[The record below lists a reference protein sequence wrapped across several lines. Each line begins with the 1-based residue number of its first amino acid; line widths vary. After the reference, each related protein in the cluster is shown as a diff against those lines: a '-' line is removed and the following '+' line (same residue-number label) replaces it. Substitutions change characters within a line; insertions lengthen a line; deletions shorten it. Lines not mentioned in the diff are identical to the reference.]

1 MKSVAS
7 LSAAAAILAGS
18 ADAFWRMPSHGRTA
32 LARLDPIVDKGVASS
47 HAHTIHGGNN
57 FGASTTYEDLRNSEC
72 TSAQFEDDKSAYWT
86 PTLHFVHENG
96 KTEIVPQV
104 GGMLAYYLLE
114 GDNIKAFPKGFMM
127 LAGDPHQR
135 NFTLPVPDPPVYAW
149 TDEDK
154 TQRALAAKSIGMNCL
169 NYARAPEGSRYRHTF
184 PSKEFLD
191 AECTDGIRA
200 EMLFASCWNGKDLD
214 TPDHKSHVAYPS
226 MLDGGSCPDGFPVRL
241 PTLFYETIWNTYAFK
256 GQAGQFVWSNGDPTG
271 CGYHADFMNGWDI
284 DTLQSAVDTCTNLS
298 GRTEDCPVFAGRLQS
313 EQKQD
318 SCKVEKLPK
327 FLDSDNCAG
336 PANGLCGNN
345 PIQYGPEYAKPNP
358 PSSGDKPEAKPTLS
372 SASLPTLSYAPA
384 RSMGAGGISV
394 YNVAD
399 KPTPAAEYNSYP
411 EITPVAQPPKEAV
424 KEEAPK
430 DEKDDG
436 IVSTTTYTKDGVVYV
451 VAIKEV
457 EVYVTDPLR
466 RRHAHAHRRNIGKH

>member
-7 LSAAAAILAGS
+7 LSAAAAMLAGS
-18 ADAFWRMPSHGRTA
+18 ADAFWRMPSQGRVA
-32 LARLDPIVDKGVASS
+32 LARLDPIVDRGVASS
-47 HAHTIHGGNN
+47 HAHTIHGANN

-86 PTLHFVHENG
+86 PSLHFVYENG
-96 KTEIVPQV
+96 TTVIVPQV

-114 GDNIKAFPKGFMM
+114 GENIKAFPEGFMM

-135 NFTLPVPDPPVYAW
+135 NFTLPVPDPPIYAW
-149 TDEDK
+149 TARDR

-169 NYARAPEGSRYRHTF
+169 NYAKPPEPSRYRHTF
-184 PSKEFLD
+184 PDRELLD
-191 AECTDGIRA
+191 TCTDGIRA
-200 EMLFASCWNGKDLD
+200 EMLFASCWNGRDLD

-226 MLDGGSCPDGFPVRL
+226 ELDGGSCPDEFPVRL

-256 GQAGQFVWSNGDPTG
+256 GVPGQFVWSNGDATG
-271 CGYHADFMNGWDI
+271 CGYHADFMMGWDHK
-284 DTLQSAVDTCTNLS
+284 TLQSAVDTCTNLS

-313 EQKQD
+313 EQQQTQ
-318 SCKVEKLPK
+318 CKVAKLPK
-327 FLDSDNCAG
+327 FLDNDNCEG
-336 PANGLCGNN
+336 PASALCGNN
-345 PIQYGPEYAKPNP
+345 PIQYGPAYASSNP
-358 PSSGDKPEAKPTLS
+358 PSSGDNDTPTS
-372 SASLPTLSYAPA
+372 VPLPSQSYAPA
-384 RSMGAGGISV
+384 SSMGAGDISV
-394 YNVAD
+394 DNVVE

-411 EITPVAQPPKEAV
+411 EITPAAQPPKEAV
-424 KEEAPK
+424 NE
-430 DEKDDG
+430 DDDG